1 MTGKVKGTWNSEI
14 KIMTLQQW
22 CFSFRG
28 RLGRRDFWIWQAT
41 WLLLLVLLFTIAGQ
55 GLVDTQT
62 AAFCVVALLWP
73 SSAVLVKRLHD
84 RNKGG
89 QWALLLVLGW
99 MLMAGHWAMLPGE
112 AQWLVGRFIPTLIL
126 VSMLVELGALAG
138 TPGDNRFGKPA
149 QSVAFLRRRAVDYQ

>member
-1 MTGKVKGTWNSEI
+1 
-14 KIMTLQQW
+14 MTLQQW

-89 QWALLLVLGW
+89 
-99 MLMAGHWAMLPGE
+99 HWAMLPGE